1 MSNAIQGRYR
11 PALRAA
17 WALQAATIGADPKD
31 KVAADAWYRGQLAE
45 VVGLTTTAGASDETM
60 EILCKHFEAMVPKGE
75 AGKGEAGLAPTAPL
89 LCKSFSASQN
99 AACMSLAKKAHA
111 VTRQRHAQTATF
123 EKWLPARIAEALHEE
138 GNKFDLIMGYL
149 AAIAGDEYWIDHC
162 ARASE
167 IRMRYQVARKLAEL
181 SRLSR
186 RDLGWAYVQGC
197 LDQAK
202 LGTSIEDC
210 PAEHLRA
217 VLAMLSIAVKRVLKE
232 AAEASL
238 AGKKA

>member
-1 MSNAIQGRYR
+1 M
-11 PALRAA
+11 
-17 WALQAATIGADPKD
+17 QAATIGADPKD

-60 EILCKHFEAMVPKGE
+60 ELLCKHFEAMTGT
-75 AGKGEAGLAPTAPL
+75 EAGLAPTAPL

-111 VTRQRHAQTATF
+111 ATRARNPKAAAF
-123 EKWLPARIAEALHEE
+123 ELWLPARIAEALHEQ
-138 GNKFDLIMGYL
+138 GNRFDLIMGYL

-186 RDLGWAYVQGC
+186 RELGWAYVQGC
-197 LDQAK
+197 LDQAR

-232 AAEASL
+232 GAEASR
-238 AGKKA
+238 AGKA

>member
-60 EILCKHFEAMVPKGE
+60 EILCKHFEAMAGPIAEEGPKV
-75 AGKGEAGLAPTAPL
+75 AG
-89 LCKSFSASQN
+89 FSRSQN

-149 AAIAGDEYWIDHC
+149 AAIAGDEYWLDHC

-202 LGTSIEDC
+202 LGTSIDDC

-217 VLAMLSIAVKRVLKE
+217 VLAMLSIACKRVLKE

-238 AGKKA
+238 AGKKKE

>member
-60 EILCKHFEAMVPKGE
+60 ELLCKHFEAMVP
-75 AGKGEAGLAPTAPL
+75 KGEAGLAPTAPL

-111 VTRQRHAQTATF
+111 ATRARNPKAAAF
-123 EKWLPARIAEALHEE
+123 EKWLPARIAEALHEQ
-138 GNKFDLIMGYL
+138 GNRFDLIMGYL

-197 LDQAK
+197 LDQAR

-217 VLAMLSIAVKRVLKE
+217 VLAMLSIACRRVLKE

>member
-60 EILCKHFEAMVPKGE
+60 EILCKHFEAMVGPTPEPDVLVKG
-75 AGKGEAGLAPTAPL
+75 
-89 LCKSFSASQN
+89 FSAAQN

-111 VTRQRHAQTATF
+111 VTRQRHAQTASF
-123 EKWLPARIAEALHEE
+123 ELWLPARIAEALHEQ
-138 GNKFDLIMGYL
+138 GNRFDLIMGYL

-167 IRMRYQVARKLAEL
+167 IRMRYQVVRKLAEL
-181 SRLSR
+181 SRLSH

-197 LDQAK
+197 LDQAR
-202 LGTSIEDC
+202 LGTSIDDC

-217 VLAMLSIAVKRVLKE
+217 VLAMLSIACKRVLKE
-232 AAEASL
+232 SAEASL
-238 AGKKA
+238 AAKKKEK

>member
-60 EILCKHFEAMVPKGE
+60 EILCKHFEAMVGKE
-75 AGKGEAGLAPTAPL
+75 ACLAIARTPPI
-89 LCKSFSASQN
+89 CKTFTASQH
-99 AACMSLAKKAHA
+99 AACMALAKKAHSA
-111 VTRQRHAQTATF
+111 TRARNPKAAAF
-123 EKWLPARIAEALHEE
+123 ELWLPARIAEALHEQ
-138 GNKFDLIMGYL
+138 GNRFDLIMGYL

-167 IRMRYQVARKLAEL
+167 IRMRYQVARKLVEL

-202 LGTSIEDC
+202 LGTSIDDC
-210 PAEHLRA
+210 PAEHLRT

-238 AGKKA
+238 AGKKKE

>member
-60 EILCKHFEAMVPKGE
+60 ELLCKHFEAMVGTE
-75 AGKGEAGLAPTAPL
+75 ACLAQAQTPL
-89 LCKSFSASQN
+89 LCTAFSASQN
-99 AACMSLAKKAHA
+99 AACWALARKAHA
-111 VTRQRHAQTATF
+111 VTRQRNPRVAGL
-123 EKWLPARIAEALHEE
+123 EVWLPARIAEALQEQ

-149 AAIAGDEYWIDHC
+149 AAIAGDEYWLDHC

-167 IRMRYQVARKLAEL
+167 IRMRYQVARKLVEL
-181 SRLSR
+181 SRLSHR
-186 RDLGWAYVQGC
+186 ELGWSYVQGC

-202 LGTSIEDC
+202 LGTSMDDC

-217 VLAMLSIAVKRVLKE
+217 VLAMLSIACKRVLKE
-232 AAEASL
+232 AAEA
-238 AGKKA
+238 AIAKKG

>member
-1 MSNAIQGRYR
+1 
-11 PALRAA
+11 
-17 WALQAATIGADPKD
+17 
-31 KVAADAWYRGQLAE
+31 
-45 VVGLTTTAGASDETM
+45 M
-60 EILCKHFEAMVPKGE
+60 EILCKHFEAMVGKGE
-75 AGKGEAGLAPTAPL
+75 AGKGEAGKGEAGPAPTAPL

-111 VTRQRHAQTATF
+111 ATRARNPKAAAF
-123 EKWLPARIAEALHEE
+123 ELWLPARIAEALQEQ
-138 GNKFDLIMGYL
+138 GNRFDLVMGYL

-197 LDQAK
+197 LDQAR
-202 LGTSIEDC
+202 LGTSVDDC

-232 AAEASL
+232 AAEASV

>member
-31 KVAADAWYRGQLAE
+31 KIAADAWYRGQLAE
-45 VVGLTTTAGASDETM
+45 VAGLTTTAGASDETM
-60 EILCKHFEAMVPKGE
+60 EILCKHFEAMVGMPPE
-75 AGKGEAGLAPTAPL
+75 APPM

-111 VTRQRHAQTATF
+111 ATRVRNPKAAAF
-123 EKWLPARIAEALHEE
+123 EMWLPARIAEALHEQ
-138 GNKFDLIMGYL
+138 GNRFDLVMGYL

-167 IRMRYQVARKLAEL
+167 IRMRYQVVRKLAEL

-186 RDLGWAYVQGC
+186 RELGWSYVQGC

-202 LGTSIEDC
+202 LGTSIDDC

-217 VLAMLSIAVKRVLKE
+217 VLAMLSIACKRVLKE
-232 AAEASL
+232 GADASL
-238 AGKKA
+238 AGKK

>member
-17 WALQAATIGADPKD
+17 WARQAATIGADPKD

-45 VVGLTTTAGASDETM
+45 VAGLTTTAGASDETM
-60 EILCKHFEAMVPKGE
+60 ELLCEHFEALAGMPPEAPPILCKTF
-75 AGKGEAGLAPTAPL
+75 T
-89 LCKSFSASQN
+89 ASQN
-99 AACMSLAKKAHA
+99 AACMSLARKAHA
-111 VTRQRHAQTATF
+111 VTRQRKPQTAGLDL
-123 EKWLPARIAEALHEE
+123 WLPARIAEALQEQ
-138 GNKFDLIMGYL
+138 GNRFDLVMGYL

-167 IRMRYQVARKLAEL
+167 IRMRYQVVRKLAEL
-181 SRLSR
+181 SRLSHR
-186 RDLGWAYVQGC
+186 ELGWSYVQGC

-217 VLAMLSIAVKRVLKE
+217 VLAMLSIACRRALKE

-238 AGKKA
+238 AAKKA

>member
-17 WALQAATIGADPKD
+17 WLRVARDGGLDPKD

-60 EILCKHFEAMVPKGE
+60 EILCKHFETMAGTE
-75 AGKGEAGLAPTAPL
+75 ACIAPTAPL

-111 VTRQRHAQTATF
+111 VTRQRHAQTASF

-167 IRMRYQVARKLAEL
+167 IRMRYQVVRKLAEL

-202 LGTSIEDC
+202 LGTSIDDC

-217 VLAMLSIAVKRVLKE
+217 VLAMLSIACKRVLKE

-238 AGKKA
+238 AEKA

>member
-31 KVAADAWYRGQLAE
+31 KIAADAWYRGQLAE
-45 VVGLTTTAGASDETM
+45 VAGLTTTAGASDETM
-60 EILCKHFEAMVPKGE
+60 EILCKHFEAMVGMPPE
-75 AGKGEAGLAPTAPL
+75 APPM

-111 VTRQRHAQTATF
+111 ATRVRNPKAAAF
-123 EKWLPARIAEALHEE
+123 EMWLPARIAEALHEQ
-138 GNKFDLIMGYL
+138 GNRFDLVMGYL

-167 IRMRYQVARKLAEL
+167 IRMRYQVVRKLAEL

-186 RDLGWAYVQGC
+186 RELGWSYVQGC

-202 LGTSIEDC
+202 LGTSIDDC

-217 VLAMLSIAVKRVLKE
+217 VLAMLSIACKRVLKE
-232 AAEASL
+232 GADASL
-238 AGKKA
+238 AGKA

>member
-17 WALQAATIGADPKD
+17 WALQAATIGADRKD

-45 VVGLTTTAGASDETM
+45 VAGLTTTAGASDETM
-60 EILCKHFEAMVPKGE
+60 ELLCKHFEAMVPKGE
-75 AGKGEAGLAPTAPL
+75 AGLAPTAPL
-89 LCKSFSASQN
+89 LCKTFTASQN
-99 AACMSLAKKAHA
+99 AACMRLAKKAHA
-111 VTRQRHAQTATF
+111 ATRARNPKAAAF
-123 EKWLPARIAEALHEE
+123 ELWLPARIAEALHEQ
-138 GNKFDLIMGYL
+138 GNRFDLVMGYL

-167 IRMRYQVARKLAEL
+167 IRMRYQVVRKLAEL
-181 SRLSR
+181 SRLSH
-186 RDLGWAYVQGC
+186 RDLGWSYVQGC

-202 LGTSIEDC
+202 LGTSIDDC

-238 AGKKA
+238 AGKA

>member
-17 WALQAATIGADPKD
+17 WARQAATIGADPKD
-31 KVAADAWYRGQLAE
+31 KVSADAWYRGQLAE

-75 AGKGEAGLAPTAPL
+75 SGLAPTAPL

-111 VTRQRHAQTATF
+111 VTRQRKPQTAGL
-123 EKWLPARIAEALHEE
+123 ELWLPARIAEALQEQ
-138 GNKFDLIMGYL
+138 GNRFDLIMGYL

-167 IRMRYQVARKLAEL
+167 IRMRYQVARKLVEL

-197 LDQAK
+197 LDQAR

-210 PAEHLRA
+210 PAEHLRT